1 MRTLI
6 SVDAL
11 TTIATVIYISIKH
24 TKNNMSDD
32 LTEVKII
39 LAHEEGAYQPCVLS
53 GILEICP
60 IKAVVINKVQ
70 VKLIGQ
76 AYISIA
82 SDERR
87 EDFIDIVQTIFPTS
101 DKPTNQQVE
110 TTLQE
115 NVRYTLPFNFELLN
129 HLPSS
134 LELHSNYS
142 GITAYVRYFIESAV
156 IRQKNA
162 FAHRCRKEFQFRQT
176 QDLAKIPGYSMPKM
190 YKKSYRGGVFGMAS
204 VHLTCELDR
213 VAYYLGERVSLSIT
227 VDNSERKVQTRF
239 VVAQLVQDICL
250 IENENDHR
258 SLHKCFTIKVL
269 QSLIV
274 ADSVQMKQ
282 CVTLSNVQ
290 LDIQPAT
297 DLIPTV
303 ETRKSIMF
311 NYAVVVKVIIDEK
324 SKLSLKIPITV
335 AQRNNLL
342 FD

>member
-1 MRTLI
+1 
-6 SVDAL
+6 
-11 TTIATVIYISIKH
+11 
-24 TKNNMSDD
+24 MSDD
-32 LTEVKII
+32 LNEAKII
-39 LAHEEGAYQPCVLS
+39 LTQEEGAYQPCVLS

-60 IKAVVINKVQ
+60 TKPVVINEVQ
-70 VKLIGQ
+70 VKLFGQ
-76 AYISIA
+76 AYICIA

-87 EDFIDIVQTIFPTS
+87 EDFIDIVQTIFPSPDEST
-101 DKPTNQQVE
+101 TAEQVE
-110 TTLQE
+110 TTLQG
-115 NVRYTLPFNFELLN
+115 NVRYTLPFNFELMN

-134 LELHSNYS
+134 LELHSTYS
-142 GITAYVRYFIESAV
+142 GISAYVRYFIESAV

-162 FAHRCRKEFQFRQT
+162 FAHRCRKEFRFRQT
-176 QDLAKIPGYSMPKM
+176 QDLAKIPGYSVPKM

-204 VHLTCELDR
+204 LHLTCELDR
-213 VAYYLGERVSLSIT
+213 VAYYLGESVSLNIT
-227 VDNSERKVQTRF
+227 VDNTERKVQTRF

-269 QSLIV
+269 QSLIA

-282 CVTLSNVQ
+282 CVTLPNVQ
-290 LDIQPAT
+290 LDIQPVT
-297 DLIPTV
+297 DLTPTV

-342 FD
+342 FY

>member
-1 MRTLI
+1 
-6 SVDAL
+6 
-11 TTIATVIYISIKH
+11 
-24 TKNNMSDD
+24 MSDD
-32 LTEVKII
+32 LKDVKII

-60 IKAVVINKVQ
+60 SKSVLINEIQ
-70 VKLIGQ
+70 VKLSGQ
-76 AYISIA
+76 AYISLA
-82 SDERR
+82 STERR

-101 DKPTNQQVE
+101 DKPISEQVE

-115 NVRYTLPFNFELLN
+115 NVRYTLPFSFQLMN

-134 LELHSNYS
+134 FELNSSYS
-142 GITAYVRYFIESAV
+142 GITAYVRYYIESTI
-156 IRQKNA
+156 IRPKNA
-162 FAHRCRKEFQFRQT
+162 LAHRCRRDFKFRQT

-190 YKKSYRGGVFGMAS
+190 YQKSYRGGVFGLAS

-213 VAYYLGERVSLSIT
+213 VAFYLGETVSLNIT
-227 VDNSERKVQTRF
+227 VDNSARKVQTKF
-239 VVAQLVQDICL
+239 VIAQLVQDVSL

-258 SLHKCFTIKVL
+258 SLHKCSTIKVL

-311 NYAVVVKVIIDEK
+311 NYVVVVKVIIDEK
-324 SKLSLKIPITV
+324 SKLSLKIPIIV
-335 AQRNNLL
+335 AQRNSLL
-342 FD
+342 SY

>member
-1 MRTLI
+1 
-6 SVDAL
+6 
-11 TTIATVIYISIKH
+11 
-24 TKNNMSDD
+24 MSDD
-32 LTEVKII
+32 LKDVKII

-60 IKAVVINKVQ
+60 SKSILINEIQ
-70 VKLIGQ
+70 VKLNGQ
-76 AYISIA
+76 AYISLA
-82 SDERR
+82 STERR

-101 DKPTNQQVE
+101 DKPISEQVE

-115 NVRYTLPFNFELLN
+115 NVRYTLPFSFQLMN

-134 LELHSNYS
+134 FELNSSYS
-142 GITAYVRYFIESAV
+142 GITAYVRYYIESTV
-156 IRQKNA
+156 IRPKNA
-162 FAHRCRKEFQFRQT
+162 LAHRCRRDFKFRQT

-190 YKKSYRGGVFGMAS
+190 YQKSYRGGVFGLAS

-213 VAYYLGERVSLSIT
+213 VAYYLGETVSLNIT
-227 VDNSERKVQTRF
+227 VDNSARKVQTKF
-239 VVAQLVQDICL
+239 VIAQLVQDVSL

-258 SLHKCFTIKVL
+258 SLHKCSTIKVL

-311 NYAVVVKVIIDEK
+311 NYVVVVKVIIDEK
-324 SKLSLKIPITV
+324 SKLSLKIPIIV
-335 AQRNNLL
+335 AQRNSLL
-342 FD
+342 SY